1 MKKLLFVGLVLT
13 VSVLI
18 SNKIEAQTKI
28 GYFNEEK
35 TLKLF
40 PGIKDV
46 DSLLQLYRE
55 DSIGSEFERRTAQ
68 RGILDSLNRKD
79 CKTAIPG
86 KSCEE
91 VTKELE
97 RQQAVMQNW
106 LQISQRMIG
115 AKHAELLYPYR
126 KKMYGALQEVVA
138 EEKYT
143 LVLETETISP
153 YFTPP
158 LLDNLMIRVALKLQL
173 PLSGATM
180 AVWKAAEAKAAK
192 AAKPAPAAVKKK

>member
-1 MKKLLFVGLVLT
+1 MKKLLFACMLLT
-13 VSVLI
+13 MSLLF
-18 SNKIEAQTKI
+18 SNTVNAQTKI

-40 PGIKDV
+40 PGFNSL
-46 DSLLQLYRE
+46 DSLLQVYRE
-55 DSIGSEFERRTAQ
+55 DSIGSEFERRTIQ
-68 RGILDSLNRKD
+68 YRTLDSLNKKD

-97 RQQAVMQNW
+97 RQRAVMQNW
-106 LQISQRMIG
+106 LTITQRMIG
-115 AKHAELLYPYR
+115 SKNAELLYPYR
-126 KKMYGALQEVVA
+126 KKMSDALEEVIA
-138 EEKYT
+138 EGKYT
-143 LVLETETISP
+143 LVLDTEALSQ

-173 PLSGATM
+173 PLSKGTM
-180 AVWKAAEAKAAK
+180 AAWNAAEAKAAK
-192 AAKPAPAAVKKK
+192 AAKAVPAGVKKK